1 MAERRRERI
10 RLARLEHKW
19 GRPFE
24 SVYHELRIVR
34 GLDMEA
40 VARECGVS
48 RKTIWKWLRDPQSEP
63 AA

>member
-1 MAERRRERI
+1 VAERKRERI
-10 RLARLEHKW
+10 TLERLEHKW
-19 GRPFE
+19 GRPFPD
-24 SVYHELRIVR
+24 VYRELRIVR

-48 RKTIWKWLRDPQSEP
+48 RQTIWKWLRDPQSEP